1 MKNIF
6 VVVGVVVLVVVAG
19 VGGFFA
25 GNSFGPN
32 AQAQSVQREFFA
44 QRFGNGGQGGAG
56 QFSQGGQGG
65 GQNAQGGPNGQAAR
79 RPIAFGTVKS
89 VQGNT
94 IQITAQDG
102 TVTTITTDS
111 KTVVEKTVAGV
122 VADVQVGQ
130 RVTVMG
136 AQTGS
141 DMVATQIAIQPSGQG
156 TQ

>member
-1 MKNIF
+1 MKSTLVI
-6 VVVGVVVLVVVAG
+6 VGVVVLVALAG

-32 AQAQSVQREFFA
+32 ANALATINEFRTQR
-44 QRFGNGGQGGAG
+44 QGGGGQGAFFNQGG
-56 QFSQGGQGG
+56 QTGQGGQG
-65 GQNAQGGPNGQAAR
+65 AQSGR

-102 TVTTITTDS
+102 TVTTVTTDS
-111 KTVVEKTVAGV
+111 KTVVEKTVTGAV
-122 VADVQVGQ
+122 SDVQAGQ
-130 RVTVMG
+130 RVTVLG
-136 AQTGS
+136 SQTGS
-141 DMVATQIAIQPSGQG
+141 DLLATQISIQPGAQA

>member
-1 MKNIF
+1 MKNMF
-6 VVVGVVVLVVVAG
+6 AVVGVVVLVVVAG

-44 QRFGNGGQGGAG
+44 QRFGNGGQGGVG
-56 QFSQGGQGG
+56 QFNPSVQGGAQNPGGQGS
-65 GQNAQGGPNGQAAR
+65 QTAR

-94 IQITAQDG
+94 IQVTAQDG

-111 KTVVEKTVAGV
+111 KTVVEKTVAGA

-130 RVTVMG
+130 RITVMG

-141 DMVATQIAIQPSGQG
+141 DMVATQISIQPSGQG